1 MSDWKE
7 IRKRKLE
14 ENLTEPTT
22 SSKFSKLDP
31 DVIELSDDDTPK
43 EKILETIELFGED
56 TNKQQTPR
64 PTCPY
69 GLSCYRKN
77 PIHLKE
83 FSHPLS
89 LETTVD
95 QESKCLFKFT
105 SINRLNNNTNS
116 VGLRGKIVKLKT

>member
-43 EKILETIELFGED
+43 EKILDTIELLSDED
-56 TNKQQTPR
+56 TNKQQTPK

-83 FSHPLS
+83 FSHPIS

-95 QESKCLFKFT
+95 QDSKSLFKFT
-105 SINRLNNNTNS
+105 SINRLNNNANS
-116 VGLRGKIVKLKT
+116 VSLRSKIVK